1 MQIKH
6 LTAMGSAVVFAGVI
20 LAAATYSKPT
30 KAVGAT
36 APTGA
41 CGGAFSFSRKGR
53 TVPDGYGV
61 TALAYINF
69 DTRTIELQTTAR
81 DETPGPG
88 KGYKTEALKTTTF
101 TIAQGSMTGS
111 YLITPVA
118 DAPKFNLLP
127 VNGGN
132 TFLVQVID
140 DDTVGMCQKI

>member
-30 KAVGAT
+30 KAVGAS

-53 TVPDGYGV
+53 TVGDGYGV
-61 TALAYINF
+61 NALAYINF
-69 DTRTIELQTTAR
+69 DTRSIELQTTSR

-88 KGYKTEALKTTTF
+88 KGYKTEPLKTTGF
-101 TIAQGSMTGS
+101 AIAQGSITGS
-111 YLITPVA
+111 YLITPVG
-118 DAPKFNLLP
+118 DVPKFNLLP
-127 VNGGN
+127 VNAGT
-132 TFLVQVID
+132 TFLVQVVD
-140 DDTVGMCQKI
+140 DDIVGMCQKI